1 MCASLSRGDTT
12 DIISRSPSKL
22 PDILWEQPKP
32 ETFGDSQKMPSNMDT
47 LMRLIYWNY
56 EQITPP
62 GSTVRTVSSLSLYAS
77 VNF

>member
-1 MCASLSRGDTT
+1 
-12 DIISRSPSKL
+12 
-22 PDILWEQPKP
+22 
-32 ETFGDSQKMPSNMDT
+32 MDT